1 MSASP
6 QRSGT
11 GTTSLLER
19 FLPLAALIIPFLASV
34 ALIST
39 SGLRMLGS
47 TREGI
52 HRHQT
57 TISVTVQVLSAVMGT
72 LQVTSLTGVISAG
85 FRLRL
90 ATQPIQLRTI
100 GLLNAIIVP
109 RIPKNL
115 SLPSLVPT
123 LLMVVLAQA
132 PGAIWAGALTP
143 VPKSAVA
150 MLGSVA
156 VPLYSNVTVDLWD
169 SEFHLDNNR
178 SVWNFVQNCTRVRGG
193 GGGDLSSTISIS
205 NCPVPNYQA
214 QLLESAREASAGGST
229 TSRNHSKPDNPAWMY
244 RGRSY
249 GIGAA
254 QGLTTVKGVPVDY
267 SLLSFTYNE
276 TGYHTSVTCELNTSA
291 SLNFTFSRNVDNV
304 DIWEVEGNLPNS
316 IAGEFYPVMA
326 WHRDS
331 LDDAAVLA
339 WVGVSNNESHIIE
352 VVASKIYGN
361 FSKVQCRVAFEPTLF
376 TVIVNNTEQIITVS
390 AVDVHEA
397 EVDDIDQTGTGHLRS
412 NAIRSINLLS
422 RMSTSLYV
430 SVLGEALDYNLQTVK
445 SSPLTANDDLTTQTL
460 RATADSFTAML
471 DDVLGI
477 YGGSQLVLAGN
488 MTDQRPASIRGE
500 FAAYRVGQPQ
510 YQWAIIGVNT
520 ALLLLILAEGI
531 RTRWWRGLPCFDTLD
546 FESIVAS
553 AWTTGVVSAGA
564 WLLKRGYGGGVMIKA
579 AGGDPA
585 DGLGRKTGAV
595 KGSYMELTDH
605 GER

>member
-1 MSASP
+1 MFVSP
-6 QRSGT
+6 QRSDT

-19 FLPLAALIIPFLASV
+19 FVPLAALVTPFLASV

-39 SGLRMLGS
+39 SGLHLLGS
-47 TREGI
+47 AREDI

-72 LQVTSLTGVISAG
+72 LQVTTLTGVISAG

-90 ATQPIQLRTI
+90 ATQPIQLRTV

-109 RIPKNL
+109 RLPKSL
-115 SLPSLVPT
+115 SLTSLLPA

-156 VPLYSNVTVDLWD
+156 VPLYSNATVDLWD
-169 SEFHLDNNR
+169 SEFHLDGNK
-178 SVWNFVQNCTRVRGG
+178 SVWNFVQNCTSVRGG
-193 GGGDLSSTISIS
+193 GEFSSIISIS
-205 NCPVPNYQA
+205 NCPVPNYRA
-214 QLLESAREASAGGST
+214 QLLESASEASAGGSL
-229 TSRNHSKPDNPAWMY
+229 TSRNHSKPENPAWTY

-254 QGLTTVKGVPVDY
+254 QGLTSVQSVPADY

-276 TGYHTSVTCELNTSA
+276 TGYQTSVTCELNNSA

-339 WVGVSNNESHIIE
+339 WVGVSNNETHIIE
-352 VVASKIYGN
+352 VVASKIYGS
-361 FSKVQCRVAFEPTLF
+361 FSKVQCRVTFKPTLF
-376 TVIVNNTEQIITVS
+376 TVRVNNTDQTIIVS
-390 AVDVHEA
+390 AVDAYEA
-397 EVDDIDQTGTGHLRS
+397 KVDDIDQTGTGHLRS

-430 SVLGEALDYNLQTVK
+430 SVLGEALDHNLQTIK
-445 SSPLTANDDLTTQTL
+445 SSPLTANDNLTAQTL

-488 MTDQRPASIRGE
+488 MTGQRPASIRGE
-500 FAAYRVGQPQ
+500 FAAYRVGQSH
-510 YQWAIIGVNT
+510 YQWAIFAINMG
-520 ALLLLILAEGI
+520 LLLLILIEGI

-546 FESIVAS
+546 FESIVVS
-553 AWTTGVVSAGA
+553 IWTTGVVSAGT
-564 WLLKRGYGGGVMIKA
+564 WLLKREYGDGVMIKA

-585 DGLGRKTGAV
+585 DGLSSKTRAV
-595 KGSYMELTDH
+595 KGSYMELSDLS
-605 GER
+605 ER

>member
-11 GTTSLLER
+11 GTASLLER
-19 FLPLAALIIPFLASV
+19 FGPLAALILPFLASI

-47 TREGI
+47 KREDI
-52 HRHQT
+52 QHHQT
-57 TISVTVQVLSAVMGT
+57 TISVTVQVLSAVMGI
-72 LQVTSLTGVISAG
+72 LQVTTLTGVISAG
-85 FRLRL
+85 FRLQL

-109 RIPKNL
+109 RIPKGL
-115 SLPSLVPT
+115 SLSSLLPAV
-123 LLMVVLAQA
+123 LMVVLAQA
-132 PGAIWAGALTP
+132 PGALWAGALTP
-143 VPKSAVA
+143 VPTSAVA
-150 MLGSVA
+150 MLGTIA
-156 VPLYSNVTVDLWD
+156 VPLYSESTADVWD
-169 SEFHLDNNR
+169 SEFAFDNKSN
-178 SVWNFVQNCTRVRGG
+178 VWNFVQNCTRVRGR
-193 GGGDLSSTISIS
+193 GDSSSTISIS

-229 TSRNHSKPDNPAWMY
+229 TSRNHSKPDSPTWTY

-254 QGLTTVKGVPVDY
+254 QGLTPVQGVPVDY

-276 TGYHTSVTCELNTSA
+276 TGYEASVTCEFSNSS
-291 SLNFTFSRNVDNV
+291 SLRFKFSSNVDYV
-304 DIWEVEGNLPNS
+304 DIWEVEGYLPNS
-316 IAGEFYPVMA
+316 IAHEFYPVMA
-326 WHRDS
+326 WHRDT

-339 WVGVSNNESHIIE
+339 WVAVSNNNTNIIQ

-361 FSKVQCRVAFEPTLF
+361 FSQVQCRVTFEPTLF
-376 TVIVNNTEQIITVS
+376 TVRVNNTVQTITVS
-390 AVDVHEA
+390 AVDMHEA
-397 EVDDIDQTGTGHLRS
+397 KVDDIDQTGTGHLRS

-430 SVLGEALDYNLQTVK
+430 SVLGEALDFNLQTIM
-445 SSPLTANDDLTTQTL
+445 SSPLTGNDDPSAQTL
-460 RATADSFTAML
+460 RAAADSFTAIL

-477 YGGSQLVLAGN
+477 YGGSQLVLVNN
-488 MTDQRPASIRGE
+488 MTGQRPASIRGE
-500 FAAYRVGQPQ
+500 FAAYRVGQPH
-510 YQWAIIGVNT
+510 YQWATFGVNT
-520 ALLLLILAEGI
+520 ALLLLIIAEGI

-553 AWTTGVVSAGA
+553 TWTADVTGAGI
-564 WLLKRGYGGGVMIKA
+564 WLLRRGNGGGVMIKA

-585 DGLGRKTGAV
+585 DELGRKTGAV
-595 KGSYMELTDH
+595 KGSYMELSDQS
-605 GER
+605 ER